1 MRVLCV
7 MNGPIVGHGSVR
19 RFNQHTGRFLFELAD
34 RVQELCVAGGLADL
48 GESGS
53 LSDLDLGED
62 SRLSVSA
69 FPWRLESPMRRV
81 LSYVRALPWVV
92 RETRRADAL
101 YVFLPGHL
109 PLFFVWAARA
119 LGRPYGLYLRG
130 ELHLQTARTRH
141 ALRGARFVIATT
153 PLLAEHAARFCSATE
168 VVTPMLDLRSEDI
181 QGDRAIRATEPWR
194 LLFVGRVETAKG
206 VFELLSAV
214 ETLRARGIRLE
225 LEVAGGGEGLERARR
240 KSGDWARFHGLVSDR
255 SALAALFRSADLF
268 VLPTHHEGFPRVLY
282 EAMVHGVPV
291 LTTFVGG
298 IPSVMR
304 DGENCLR
311 IPVGDP
317 AELADTIARALSDAA
332 LRRRLVQGGAE
343 TMRQI
348 LDPRRPSHA
357 AQAAK
362 RLLA

>member
-1 MRVLCV
+1 
-7 MNGPIVGHGSVR
+7 MNGPIVGTSRVR
-19 RFNQHTGRFLFELAD
+19 RFNQHTGRFLVELAE
-34 RVQELCVAGGLADL
+34 RVEELHVAGGLADL

-53 LSDLDLGED
+53 LSDFDLGD
-62 SRLSVSA
+62 DPRLSVSA
-69 FPWRLESPMRRV
+69 FPWRLDSLIHR
-81 LSYVRALPWVV
+81 LLFYLRALPWVL
-92 RETRRADAL
+92 RETWSADAL

-109 PLFFVWAARA
+109 PLLFVWAARA
-119 LGRPYGLYLRG
+119 LGRPYGAYLRG
-130 ELHLQTARTRH
+130 ELHLRTARTRR

-153 PLLAEHAARFCSATE
+153 PLLAEHAARFCSTTE
-168 VVTPMLDLRSEDI
+168 VVTPMLDLRCEDI
-181 QGDRAIRATEPWR
+181 RSNRVIQESGPWR
-194 LLFVGRVETAKG
+194 VLFVGRIETAKG
-206 VFELLSAV
+206 IFELLSAV
-214 ETLRARGIRLE
+214 EVLRARGIPLE
-225 LEVAGGGEGLERARR
+225 LEVAGGGKDLDRARR
-240 KSGDWARFHGLVSDR
+240 ESHDGVRFHGLVSDR

-304 DGENCLR
+304 DGENCLH

-317 AELADTIARALSDAA
+317 ATLADTIARALSDVE
-332 LRRRLVQGGAE
+332 LRRYLVQGGSE
-343 TMRQI
+343 TMRRI

-357 AQAAK
+357 SQVAQ